1 MLGTFNLPVVE
12 STVSP
17 VSPPLLG
24 IVISTAVGTTGLP
37 FKRSLVNIS
46 TSPPLATVVSGS
58 SFATIAGVVL
68 PVTVILTV
76 AVSQT
81 LLCDLSQIL

>member
-24 IVISTAVGTTGLP
+24 IVTSTLVVVTGLP
-37 FKRSLVNIS
+37 SNRSLVNIS
-46 TSPPLATVVSGS
+46 TSPPLPTEVSGS
-58 SFATIAGVVL
+58 LLATIVG
-68 PVTVILTV
+68 VTVILTV

-81 LLCDLSQIL
+81 LLCALSQIL

>member
-24 IVISTAVGTTGLP
+24 IVTSTLVVVTGLP
-37 FKRSLVNIS
+37 SNRSLVNIS
-46 TSPPLATVVSGS
+46 TSPPLPTEVSGS
-58 SFATIAGVVL
+58 LFATIVG
-68 PVTVILTV
+68 VTVILTV